1 MSMSYKYTKML
12 VGLRFQFSVAISQM
26 ATRLIKA
33 RLSTAASSTS
43 NNVRGSNKVNSFCFF
58 QFLRA

>member
-1 MSMSYKYTKML
+1 MSYKYTKML
-12 VGLRFQFSVAISQM
+12 VGLRFQFSVAIPQM